1 MVIHQIEKILFTL
14 RLALE
19 LQENKGKPNAKNNE
33 KPETDGVVPPL
44 GRGSKSNYLE
54 NNCVGDNIASWRCT
68 PRFRFGDHL
77 YQSKLLEYCRKRE
90 IRKSFS
96 KEQDMLEQF
105 CGFVTGDTLPIIKAV
120 RNISSK
126 YWTFINIE
134 MTHEITLLSLW
145 VNVKIPDF
153 GRSYQE
159 IYEIN

>member
-1 MVIHQIEKILFTL
+1 MVIHQIEKNLFTL

-19 LQENKGKPNAKNNE
+19 LQENNGKSNAKNNE

-44 GRGSKSNYLE
+44 GRESKAITLKTTAWE
-54 NNCVGDNIASWRCT
+54 TTLHHDDA
-68 PRFRFGDHL
+68 PRLRFGDHL

-96 KEQDMLEQF
+96 KEQDSLEQF
-105 CGFVTGDTLPIIKAV
+105 CGFVTGGTLPIIKAV

-134 MTHEITLLSLW
+134 MTHKITLLSL
-145 VNVKIPDF
+145 
-153 GRSYQE
+153 
-159 IYEIN
+159 